1 MSSKFTA
8 KHRSKSCVRKLC
20 PHPQGVRNRAT
31 MKKPSSHATSLKM
44 PPTPQSF
51 TRTAWLG
58 MGQEFGD
65 GNK

>member
-1 MSSKFTA
+1 
-8 KHRSKSCVRKLC
+8 
-20 PHPQGVRNRAT
+20 